1 MPSENWFF
9 SYPFEAMFAKEN
21 GALSDEDEGMEV
33 TDPAEVPS
41 SEGVVCHDDERRGD
55 MLPPRLT
62 FMDEE
67 NASAPEEEGE
77 DPLKAG

>member
-1 MPSENWFF
+1 ML
-9 SYPFEAMFAKEN
+9 AKEK
-21 GALSDEDEGMEV
+21 GALSEEDEGMDV

-41 SEGVVCHDDERRGD
+41 SEGVVCQDDERSGE
-55 MLPPRLT
+55 MLPPRLM

-67 NASAPEEEGE
+67 NACVPEAEEGE